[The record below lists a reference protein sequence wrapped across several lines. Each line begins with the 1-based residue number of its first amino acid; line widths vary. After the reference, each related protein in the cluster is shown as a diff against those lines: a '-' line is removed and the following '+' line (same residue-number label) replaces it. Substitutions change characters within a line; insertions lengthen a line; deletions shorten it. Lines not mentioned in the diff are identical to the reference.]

1 LLTNYNKTMKYTAII
16 ILFLVSNSVLGQN
29 THEIQ
34 TMLKGHLKKM
44 AYYKYDSPNDDSVII
59 ENAHFKRLLLK
70 DLSENPSSTL
80 ASSFSMVVKEGLMIA
95 TSDDGLFRIYSWDT
109 QTGGT
114 MRFYDNVFQY
124 SSGGKVYYKAN
135 DKDTSGIGDPLSWYS
150 EIFTLEDGGKT
161 YYLGVYNAD
170 YSNRDK
176 AQGIKFFTIEN
187 GVLNTDVKLAKT
199 KDGLS
204 NDLGI
209 GYDFFTVPDN
219 SERPFKLVVYKANKK
234 TITMPVVDE
243 NSKVTNKLT
252 TYKFKNGY
260 FEEVK

>member
-1 LLTNYNKTMKYTAII
+1 MKYTLAI
-16 ILFLVSNSVLGQN
+16 ILFLAANFVFGQN
-29 THEIQ
+29 THEMQ

-44 AYYKYDSPNDDSVII
+44 AYYKYDSPNDDSVMI
-59 ENAHFKRLLLK
+59 ENAHFKRLLLR
-70 DLSENPSSTL
+70 DLSEHPSTTL

-95 TSDDGLFRIYSWDT
+95 TSEDGLFRIYSWDT

-124 SSGGKVYYKAN
+124 KSGNKVYN
-135 DKDTSGIGDPLSWYS
+135 QINLKDTAGIGDPLSWYS
-150 EIFTLEDGGKT
+150 EIYTLEDGGKK

-176 AQGIKFFTIEN
+176 AQGIKFFTIDS
-187 GVLNTDVKLAKT
+187 GTLNTDVKLAKT
-199 KDGLS
+199 KEGEA
-204 NDLGI
+204 NELGI

-219 SERPFKLVVYKANKK
+219 SERPFKLVVYNADKK